1 MIKKETIKNY
11 KKDQKMSKNIFLLFL
26 SPINIVNLQWIQSFW
41 TYYPAFFRFINFKY
55 YIFAMDISIFFK
67 N

>member
-11 KKDQKMSKNIFLLFL
+11 KKDQKMFKNIFLLFL

-41 TYYPAFFRFINFKY
+41 TYYPEFFSFINFKY
-55 YIFAMDISIFFK
+55 YIFAMDTTIFFK